1 MSHCDR
7 STVRELFKQDTFS
20 SAKRYM
26 NRFYKQYMK
35 KDNNFKIIYM
45 IVFYQQTKIFMVK
58 ILALFMIP
66 TILDDP

>member
-1 MSHCDR
+1 MSHCDI

-26 NRFYKQYMK
+26 YRFYQQYMK
-35 KDNNFKIIYM
+35 KDNFKIIYV
-45 IVFYQQTKIFMVK
+45 IVLYQQTKIFMIK
-58 ILALFMIP
+58 ILALLMIP